1 MSALLFLV
9 SNCQNEKL
17 LEKIFDN
24 CVLGEWVGGGNA
36 QAGCPLAT
44 FPLSPNAVR
53 ERGCLIGGMHWATDN
68 ASMWMWKQEEVCA
81 VFQIFYRNTS
91 SDFQI
96 FYECPNPCFTA
107 TYDLWLFMAG
117 QFWEMHSL
125 KYQNGMFGRF
135 VEVFFF
141 SAARRRRPE
150 KYKGS
155 TLHRTWSFDPQ
166 AAFNMETIKAPLILF
181 RSNCWMNNQ
190 YMWHTIDYL
199 TSTFLISPQW

>member
-91 SDFQI
+91 SVFLVRFFINAQTPVSWQPMTFDYSWQVSFEKCTVWNI
-96 FYECPNPCFTA
+96 KMECLE
-107 TYDLWLFMAG
+107 DLW
-117 QFWEMHSL
+117 
-125 KYQNGMFGRF
+125 K
-135 VEVFFF
+135 FF
-141 SAARRRRPE
+141 SFLQRGGGRRNIKGQRCTELDRLIPKQPSTWKRSRPR
-150 KYKGS
+150 S
-155 TLHRTWSFDPQ
+155 SFLDQ
-166 AAFNMETIKAPLILF
+166 TVGWTINICDIL
-181 RSNCWMNNQ
+181 
-190 YMWHTIDYL
+190 
-199 TSTFLISPQW
+199 